1 MPSPETSSPPSTSSR
16 LSPSTTALLALTQD
30 ITALISLSVEATAS
44 IIHDWF
50 RSTLGVVGV
59 GDVVAT
65 NSRGGHARA
74 RAESGRGL
82 AVVVVGA
89 SEATGQSLTL
99 HLAKSGY
106 TVFPLVPLP
115 SPTSPP
121 TSAALSHLLLTWSG
135 IQKRLRARHLNHPG
149 AVVPVIVDPENV
161 AEESWQNQRAE
172 TREGGKKPA
181 GIDGPPHIGGRF
193 GHAGETVRAYCKENR
208 LALVA
213 IVCASRK
220 PRVQGSLAG
229 SRTPN
234 PASMTFDSNDISR
247 SKSDAGTTHDANTTR
262 KRVSKSS
269 KSAPPD
275 NSASTTLSLTSPL
288 SPRYLPASALTMTD
302 EQTLLSLYRTNVL
315 DPLSVIRELSD
326 LLAETIK
333 SPKGRGRGRVVF
345 VNGGSGVGI
354 TELEDDQSELEGVKG
369 AIKMIGAARSETA
382 RLLREELDDVG
393 IDVCEVVVGPM
404 SPRIGTT
411 GYHLRQNSGDST
423 DLDVGKKKMITDA
436 MQNSVD
442 HPALDLP
449 SGSSSNKHAVLTA
462 RLNLLSRIWAVD
474 DALLYSSVRRAI
486 EDRYPRYRHL
496 AGLSPLLN
504 DLAEGVPGGGLVRY
518 LGRWAVG
525 RLLTPRGGSQFD

>member
-1 MPSPETSSPPSTSSR
+1 MSLDVSPPSPASR
-16 LSPSTTALLALTQD
+16 LSPSTTALLSLTQD

-44 IIHDWF
+44 TIHDWF

-59 GDVVAT
+59 GEVVPT
-65 NSRGGHARA
+65 DRRRNQTRA
-74 RAESGRGL
+74 RAESGRGM

-135 IQKRLRARHLNHPG
+135 IQKRLRARYPNHPG
-149 AVVPVIVDPENV
+149 AVVPVIVDPENA
-161 AEESWQNQRAE
+161 AEESWLNARADS
-172 TREGGKKPA
+172 REGGKKPA
-181 GIDGPPHIGGRF
+181 GIEGAALGNRF
-193 GHAGETVRAYCKENR
+193 GHAGETVRAYCVENR

-220 PRVQGSLAG
+220 PRPRGNVSELR
-229 SRTPN
+229 STP
-234 PASMTFDSNDISR
+234 PSATTPSVTGEMI
-247 SKSDAGTTHDANTTR
+247 KSGADLGTKQSGANTTR
-262 KRVSKSS
+262 KRGAKSPRS
-269 KSAPPD
+269 SIHDLPI
-275 NSASTTLSLTSPL
+275 SSTVSLTFPP
-288 SPRYLPASALTMTD
+288 SPRNLPPSTLAMTD

-315 DPLSVIRELSD
+315 DPLSIIRELSD
-326 LLAETIK
+326 LLSATSK
-333 SPKGRGRGRVVF
+333 SPRGRGRGRVIF

-354 TELEDDQSELEGVKG
+354 TELEDDEAQGEGVRG

-382 RLLREELDDVG
+382 KLLREELDDVG

-411 GYHLRQNSGDST
+411 GYHLRQNSEDST
-423 DLDVGKKKMITDA
+423 DSDVGKRKMITDA
-436 MQNSVD
+436 LQISVD
-442 HPALDLP
+442 HPAIASEPGL
-449 SGSSSNKHAVLTA
+449 SSNKQAVLAA

-486 EDRYPRYRHL
+486 EDRYPRYRHH

-504 DLAEGVPGGGLVRY
+504 DIAEGVPGGGFVRY
-518 LGRWAVG
+518 LGRWVVG
-525 RLLTPRGGSQFD
+525 RLLMPRGGA